1 MHTPNPKAWIK
12 TATRIVNQAGRRAF
26 APNELHKLL
35 GTQNDRFLRP
45 ALNISFEAFLE
56 ILISSGQL
64 SRVDVKPT
72 SASSGYRVFPRYVW
86 KDATGIDIALS
97 LRKNSY
103 LSHGTAARLH
113 KLTNYKP
120 NHIYVNKEQSP
131 KARQES
137 SLTQET
143 IDRAFKNAP
152 RTTQYVY
159 KHMFILAS
167 SSSSPADDHDP
178 SGISGQLPSNLFQTM
193 ERGKRLPAPQL
204 FRGIS
209 CVRQVG
215 RCREPGSRSA
225 AVAVRRLIRW
235 AV

>member
-26 APNELHKLL
+26 ASNELHKLL

-103 LSHGTAARLH
+103 LSHGTAAHLH

-159 KHMFILAS
+159 KHKEDSFFLVNGK
-167 SSSSPADDHDP
+167 H
-178 SGISGQLPSNLFQTM
+178 SGNSLLSKIA
-193 ERGKRLPAPQL
+193 EAR
-204 FRGIS
+204 
-209 CVRQVG
+209 RQP
-215 RCREPGSRSA
+215 C
-225 AVAVRRLIRW
+225 
-235 AV
+235 